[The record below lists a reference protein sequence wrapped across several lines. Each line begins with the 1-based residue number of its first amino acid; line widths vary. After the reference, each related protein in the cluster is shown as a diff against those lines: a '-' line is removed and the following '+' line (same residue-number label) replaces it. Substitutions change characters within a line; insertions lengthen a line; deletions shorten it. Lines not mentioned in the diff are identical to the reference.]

1 MLGKLLLQ
9 YRAKKTQKRY
19 AQLSYEIRPRLQ
31 ATAWA
36 ELINPEWVKQ
46 SYSVAKARELIL
58 KVRLSDPA
66 KLVRDLAKVLDLIE
80 NRSEEIPPRYKVVE
94 QPRTVNLDR
103 WLQDHQNREI
113 SPYVVTKE
121 LKRLVPAVSKAIADC
136 ALSREDLYEYYQL
149 NTLAYMEDAVEFL
162 EAILSLK
169 LTK

>member
-19 AQLSYEIRPRLQ
+19 AQLSYEVRPRLQ
-31 ATAWA
+31 ATALA
-36 ELINPEWVKQ
+36 ELIKPEWVKQ
-46 SYSVAKARELIL
+46 TYTVEKAQRLL
-58 KVRLSDPA
+58 LRVRCTNPA
-66 KLVRDLAKVLDLIE
+66 MLVRQLEAVLQLIE
-80 NRSEEIPPRYKVVE
+80 QRSEEIPPRYKVVE
-94 QPRTVNLDR
+94 QPRNVNLDK
-103 WLQDHQNREI
+103 WLQDHQNHEI

-121 LKRLVPAVSKAIADC
+121 LKRLVPLVSKSIAEC
-136 ALSREDLYEYYQL
+136 SLSREDLFEYYQL

>member
-19 AQLSYEIRPRLQ
+19 AQLSYEVRPRLQ
-31 ATAWA
+31 ATALA
-36 ELINPEWVKQ
+36 ELIKPEWVKQ
-46 SYSVAKARELIL
+46 TYTVERAQQLLLR
-58 KVRLSDPA
+58 VRCTNPA
-66 KLVRDLAKVLDLIE
+66 VLVRQLDAILALVE
-80 NRSEEIPPRYKVVE
+80 QRSEEIPPQYKVVE
-94 QPRTVNLDR
+94 QPRNVNLDR

-121 LKRLVPAVSKAIADC
+121 LKRLVPLVSKSIAEC
-136 ALSREDLYEYYQL
+136 ALSREDLFEYYQL